1 MGNAHLTNF
10 KLIMYPS
17 KKQQFSQFSLLC
29 QAIDENNIDQVK
41 FFIKKGIDLEQKEQS
56 IFTPLMIA
64 VERGNLEIVRILL
77 QAGALVNQ
85 ESQWLLERSKYKEKT
100 EILLELV
107 KTGIDINQ
115 KLIDSEGETILMK
128 AVCDGN
134 MPLVK
139 ALIENG
145 ANVNIVSDNG
155 YYALVHAAE
164 QGYQD
169 IFDYLLRYTVSEL
182 REEAEQ
188 ALRKGIIYRQRLND
202 KLTENFTEVA
212 ALNDLQGVINAINNK
227 VNINAFD
234 SEGCT
239 ALYLAAGNHHP
250 SIVHILLKVGANIEL
265 GREDDG
271 ETPLI
276 NSASDTYLIYPR
288 RSYSI
293 DTIQVKQLEVIK
305 TLLKAGANVN
315 AKTIEGWN
323 ALEAAANANNV
334 EIVKILLS
342 AGANVNTRD
351 EWGDTVLSRAMRT
364 GNTEIIQLLIKAGA
378 KN

>member
-1 MGNAHLTNF
+1 MS
-10 KLIMYPS
+10 PS

-29 QAIDENNIDQVK
+29 QAIDKNNIDQVK
-41 FFIKKGIDLEQKEQS
+41 FLIKKGIDLEQKEQG

-64 VERGNLEIVRILL
+64 VRRGNLEIVRILL

-107 KTGIDINQ
+107 KAGIDINQ

-164 QGYQD
+164 QGYQE
-169 IFDYLLRYTVSEL
+169 IFDYLLPYTVLEL

-202 KLTENFTEVA
+202 KLTENFTEAA

-234 SEGCT
+234 SEGFT

-250 SIVHILLKVGANIEL
+250 SIVHTLLKAGANLEL

-288 RSYSI
+288 RGYSL
-293 DTIQVKQLEVIK
+293 DTIQVRQLEVIK

-334 EIVKILLS
+334 KIVKILLS

-351 EWGDTVLSRAMRT
+351 EWGDTALSRAMRT
-364 GNTEIIQLLIKAGA
+364 GNPEITQLLIKAGA